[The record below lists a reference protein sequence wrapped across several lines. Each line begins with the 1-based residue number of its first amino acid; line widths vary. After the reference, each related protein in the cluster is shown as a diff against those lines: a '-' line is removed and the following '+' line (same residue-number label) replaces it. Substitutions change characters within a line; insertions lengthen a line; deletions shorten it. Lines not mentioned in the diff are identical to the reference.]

1 MNGWSGCNGICLYNP
16 DIFRCICSKRDFF
29 LVQCAYVIRVQT
41 LYSRAGMDENKSGE
55 GGGANDPNLKGED
68 GGPMTLI

>member
-1 MNGWSGCNGICLYNP
+1 MT
-16 DIFRCICSKRDFF
+16 FF

-55 GGGANDPNLKGED
+55 GGGANDPNLNGED